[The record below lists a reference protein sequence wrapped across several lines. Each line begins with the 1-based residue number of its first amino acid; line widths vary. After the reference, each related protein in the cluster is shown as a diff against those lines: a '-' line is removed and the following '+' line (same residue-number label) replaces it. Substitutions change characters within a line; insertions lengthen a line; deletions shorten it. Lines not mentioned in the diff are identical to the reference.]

1 MNSILT
7 VSQLNCYVKS
17 VLDGDI
23 RLRDLILRG
32 EISNFTNHY
41 RSGHLYFS
49 LKEGNCSIRC
59 VMFAKY
65 AGDLLFDPENGMA
78 VIVRGAVSLYERDG
92 SYQMYVYDIQPDGK
106 GALQLAYEQRYRK
119 LERMGIFRAERKK
132 EIPRFPERIGIVTS
146 ETGAALQDIL
156 NVLSRRYPLAHLI
169 LAPAL
174 VQGKEAAA
182 SLTNALKQLDET
194 GNCDTII
201 IGRGGGSMEDLWC
214 FNEEPLVLQVAAC
227 KTPIISAVGHE
238 TDFTLCDYA
247 ADLRAPTPSAA
258 AELVSEGL
266 TNIFTMLNRCE
277 ERIETAAEHQ
287 LSQFN
292 QRLKRVLSSRCFSA
306 PEKALESHTKILE
319 YLAKSIH
326 FSMNNVIIN
335 EREQLVLQSARLEAL
350 NPLARLASGYSVTR
364 KDGQTVHSVEQV
376 TVGDSLE
383 ILLQDGILHVTTDQI
398 SSIKGGP
405 IQYARKTQL

>member
-23 RLRDLILRG
+23 RLRDLLLRG

-41 RSGHLYFS
+41 RSGHLYFT
-49 LKEGNCSIRC
+49 LKEGGSSIRC

-65 AGDLLFDPENGMA
+65 AGDLFFEPENGMA
-78 VIVRGAVSLYERDG
+78 VIVRGMVSLYERDG
-92 SYQMYVYDIQPDGK
+92 NYQMYIYDMQPDGK
-106 GALQLAYEQRYRK
+106 GALQLAYEQRYHK
-119 LERMGIFRAERKK
+119 LEKQGIFRPERKK
-132 EIPRFPERIGIVTS
+132 AIPRFPERIGIVTS
-146 ETGAALQDIL
+146 ETGAALQDIM
-156 NVLSRRYPLAHLI
+156 NVLSRRYPLAQLI

-174 VQGKEAAA
+174 VQGQEAAA
-182 SLTNALKQLDET
+182 SLTSALKQLDET
-194 GNCDTII
+194 GYCDTII

-214 FNEEPLVLQVAAC
+214 FNEEQLVLQVAAC
-227 KTPIISAVGHE
+227 KTPIVSAVGHE

-258 AELVSEGL
+258 AELVSEDL
-266 TNIFTMLNRCE
+266 MNILSLLSRCE
-277 ERIETAAEHQ
+277 ERIETAAEHHLLQ
-287 LSQFN
+287 LN
-292 QRLKRVLSSRCFSA
+292 QRLKRILSSRCFSA
-306 PEKALESHTKILE
+306 PEKTIESHIKILE

-335 EREQLVLQSARLEAL
+335 EKERLMLQSARLKAL
-350 NPLARLASGYSVTR
+350 NPLNRLSSGYSVTR
-364 KDGQTVHSVEQV
+364 KDGQTVHSVAQV
-376 TVGDSLE
+376 GVGDYLE
-383 ILLQDGILHVTTDQI
+383 ILLQDGIISVTAEQI

>member
-1 MNSILT
+1 
-7 VSQLNCYVKS
+7 
-17 VLDGDI
+17 
-23 RLRDLILRG
+23 
-32 EISNFTNHY
+32 
-41 RSGHLYFS
+41 
-49 LKEGNCSIRC
+49 
-59 VMFAKY
+59 
-65 AGDLLFDPENGMA
+65 
-78 VIVRGAVSLYERDG
+78 
-92 SYQMYVYDIQPDGK
+92 
-106 GALQLAYEQRYRK
+106 
-119 LERMGIFRAERKK
+119 
-132 EIPRFPERIGIVTS
+132 
-146 ETGAALQDIL
+146 
-156 NVLSRRYPLAHLI
+156 
-169 LAPAL
+169 
-174 VQGKEAAA
+174 
-182 SLTNALKQLDET
+182 
-194 GNCDTII
+194 
-201 IGRGGGSMEDLWC
+201 MEDLWC

-247 ADLRAPTPSAA
+247 ADLRASTPSAA
-258 AELVSEGL
+258 AELVSEDL